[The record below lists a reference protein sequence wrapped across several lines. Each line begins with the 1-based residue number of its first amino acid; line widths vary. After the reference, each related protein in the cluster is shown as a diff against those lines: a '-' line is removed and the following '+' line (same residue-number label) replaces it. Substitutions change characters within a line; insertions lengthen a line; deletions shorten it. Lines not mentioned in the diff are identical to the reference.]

1 MPAATA
7 AAEPLEE
14 PPGVCAALCGLRVL
28 PEAPLA
34 NSVVTVLPMMTA
46 PAPRS
51 SATTLASRDGV
62 RPACSGDPFSVGM
75 SAVSTMSLIPTG
87 TPCNGPSGCPS
98 RFHWSAARA
107 CPSAC
112 SGSRNAQACTS
123 PSTSRTRARH
133 ASTHCSDEITFSR
146 ISRAPSTTETAY
158 RLARSMPRS
167 LAGFVVL
174 CNRPKGLPVPGGRRS
189 APPVLR
195 FVLSR
200 SGQTVA
206 VLFMASVIIF
216 AIMRLIPGDPVL
228 MMLGDDFTQTAYEQM
243 RAKLGLD
250 RSIVVQYV
258 LWLGNVLRGDL
269 GDSLLQHER
278 VSILVWDAFVPT
290 LVLVVASLIAGMLIA
305 VPSGIVAAMR
315 KDSAWDYGSMGFA
328 IFVYSMPA
336 FWKGII
342 LIWIFS
348 VYLGWFPAM
357 GYVAPWKDLSDA
369 LWKLVLPAITLGTF
383 FSGLVARIIR
393 SSLLEVLGAD
403 YIKAARAK
411 GVRQAALVYRH
422 ALSNALIPVMTVIG
436 LQFGALL
443 GGAVLTETVF
453 AIPGM
458 GRLTVSAILNRDYA
472 VVQGTILAGVLLVVI
487 VNLAVDLTYAF
498 LNPKIRVA

>member
-1 MPAATA
+1 M
-7 AAEPLEE
+7 
-14 PPGVCAALCGLRVL
+14 
-28 PEAPLA
+28 
-34 NSVVTVLPMMTA
+34 
-46 PAPRS
+46 
-51 SATTLASRDGV
+51 
-62 RPACSGDPFSVGM
+62 
-75 SAVSTMSLIPTG
+75 
-87 TPCNGPSGCPS
+87 
-98 RFHWSAARA
+98 
-107 CPSAC
+107 
-112 SGSRNAQACTS
+112 
-123 PSTSRTRARH
+123 
-133 ASTHCSDEITFSR
+133 
-146 ISRAPSTTETAY
+146 
-158 RLARSMPRS
+158 
-167 LAGFVVL
+167 
-174 CNRPKGLPVPGGRRS
+174 
-189 APPVLR
+189 LR

-200 SGQTVA
+200 SGQTIA

-216 AIMRLIPGDPVL
+216 ALMRLIPGDPVL

-258 LWLGNVLRGDL
+258 LWLRNVFHGDL

-290 LVLVVASLIAGMLIA
+290 LVLVVSSLIAGLLIA

-328 IFVYSMPA
+328 IFVYSMPS

-357 GYVAPWKDLSDA
+357 GYVAPWADLGDA

-422 ALSNALIPVMTVIG
+422 ALSNALIPVVTVIG

-453 AIPGM
+453 NIPGVA
-458 GRLTVSAILNRDYA
+458 RFLVEAILWRDYPIVQNLVMLIA
-472 VVQGTILAGVLLVVI
+472 FVVVTVNFLVDMAYMVLDPRI
-487 VNLAVDLTYAF
+487 KYAD
-498 LNPKIRVA
+498 